1 MKTIQKIFCNEP
13 HLYIMLI
20 KHEPCLIPTPQ
31 SLSNDTSHAWFDK
44 EPKQPQSLW
53 KFLLLPY
60 DAPLPYVLVD
70 FSYYIKP
77 TPSLYD
83 SNTHRDHLLST
94 TRIQFHRSVENSIHM
109 YIVIKLSCLF
119 DCSASD
125 PRNFGVWLWAIQ
137 RHWCIHSCIWW
148 LLVIVANQPLKY
160 FCHLIVYHSLKH
172 WSINHHLWNFITL
185 PTFPFY

>member
-1 MKTIQKIFCNEP
+1 MNIQLKWMTKMKTIQNVFRNEP

-60 DAPLPYVLVD
+60 DAPLPFVLVD

-77 TPSLYD
+77 TPSLND

-119 DCSASD
+119 DCSAS
-125 PRNFGVWLWAIQ
+125 
-137 RHWCIHSCIWW
+137 IHVTLESGSEQYNGIDAFTLAYDGC
-148 LLVIVANQPLKY
+148 L
-160 FCHLIVYHSLKH
+160 SL
-172 WSINHHLWNFITL
+172 L
-185 PTFPFY
+185 PTNPLNIFVT